1 MKRLILALMHA
12 GLLAGAVVVSAQDSP
27 PSFDQQFQTA
37 RGLAIAGQRDAAIAA
52 YTELLQRSP
61 GNADVLL
68 GRGRVY
74 SWMGRWSEAEAD
86 LSAATLAAP
95 NYADAWSALG
105 DLYLRSDRPRRAAE
119 TYGRWLALAPALD
132 PAPLIARGRAFRAP
146 GEFAAARADFQAAR
160 ARAAGPAQIGEYP

>member
-1 MKRLILALMHA
+1 MTRLNLTLMRA
-12 GLLAGAVVVSAQDSP
+12 GLLAGGVVVYAKEGP

-105 DLYLRSDRPRRAAE
+105 DLYLWSDRPRRGAAAS
-119 TYGRWLALAPALD
+119 GRGLALAPALD
-132 PAPLIARGRAFRAP
+132 PAPLFAP
-146 GEFAAARADFQAAR
+146 
-160 ARAAGPAQIGEYP
+160 